1 MEAPRTAHSVPHWR
15 GDLLYY
21 TFPLLEQ
28 FSDRFVHA
36 FSTRLGGVSQGGLGS
51 LNLGVSRGD
60 DPALV
65 RENHIRFAAAAGY
78 DWRRVV
84 LSQQTH
90 TTNLRFATVADA
102 GKGLLLPR
110 DYTDIDGLLTDAPGL
125 PLMTQYADC
134 TPLLFYA
141 PDRHIA
147 ATAHAGWRGT
157 VAGMARAMVERLAGL
172 GCDPARLHAA
182 VGPSAGPC
190 CYEVDEDTAAHFL
203 LYHDEQGP
211 AAHPVPGKP
220 GKYYADMWRANRAIL
235 IASGLL
241 PEHIE
246 ISGLC
251 TICHNDIFY
260 SHRKQGNARGALSA
274 LVMLR

>member
-1 MEAPRTAHSVPHWR
+1 MFETSVFHIQ
-15 GDLLYY
+15 
-21 TFPLLEQ
+21 EQ
-28 FSDRFVHA
+28 NGVYFLTVPAFEETGLVRHA
-36 FSTRLGGVSQGGLGS
+36 FSTRLGGVSRGRYARMNLSFGNGDRPEASRENFRRFFAAVGS
-51 LNLGVSRGD
+51 DETRAVLSRQEHTDHIRTVTEADMGKGI
-60 DPALV
+60 V
-65 RENHIRFAAAAGY
+65 RE
-78 DWRRVV
+78 
-84 LSQQTH
+84 
-90 TTNLRFATVADA
+90 
-102 GKGLLLPR
+102 R
-110 DYTDIDGLLTDAPGL
+110 DYTAVDGMITNLPRL
-125 PLMTQYADC
+125 PLVTLYADC
-134 TPLLFYA
+134 VPLLFLDPVKRA
-141 PDRHIA
+141 VASVHS
-147 ATAHAGWRGT
+147 GWRGT
-157 VAGMARAMVERLAGL
+157 VQQIGRRAVERLGEEY
-172 GCDPARLHAA
+172 GSSPADILAA
-182 VGPSAGPC
+182 ILPCIGPC